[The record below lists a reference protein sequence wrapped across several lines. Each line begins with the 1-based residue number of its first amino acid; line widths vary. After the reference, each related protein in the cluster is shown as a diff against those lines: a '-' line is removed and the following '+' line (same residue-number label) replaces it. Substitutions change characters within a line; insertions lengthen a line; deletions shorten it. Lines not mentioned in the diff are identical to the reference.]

1 MADFI
6 IRPVE
11 SYATVDTK
19 AYNDKTKTWEDVP
32 RGTAVTPKQVFGGNV
47 FYDVEDG
54 SERCI
59 NLEDFVRVFT
69 ADQREGG
76 AVSEARKEET
86 SWFPK
91 VEVKKEKKDPKG
103 SK

>member
-1 MADFI
+1 MCNFI
-6 IRPVE
+6 IRPIK

-32 RGTAVTPKQVFGGNV
+32 LGTVVVPKQVFGGNV

-54 SERCI
+54 TERCI
-59 NLEDFVRVFT
+59 NLEDFIHVFS
-69 ADQREGG
+69 D
-76 AVSEARKEET
+76 KD
-86 SWFPK
+86 P
-91 VEVKKEKKDPKG
+91 KEKKKSDK